1 MCYSPATYHS
11 DGTKGTCGQSGE
23 LLVHDREEFCSCG
36 MFTELPKKEK
46 LIRTIVR
53 DLHAWIRE
61 RDAMFVR
68 SMELVCHI
76 GHLFE
81 QGEFKVFDVVK
92 SASEMK
98 GLVFFGKETLTAL
111 DRVWTYHCPWNDE
124 MEFFIVITQSGKL
137 VINSW
142 MNDKFVFEW
151 FDIEE
156 DFEKC
161 MGIVDKIRHNCIL
174 GADALNVVNE
184 VEQNK
189 CVSSLDEVTEIIHPI
204 NREDDELP
212 PLPPVIN
219 LASIRYPR

>member
-1 MCYSPATYHS
+1 M
-11 DGTKGTCGQSGE
+11 
-23 LLVHDREEFCSCG
+23 
-36 MFTELPKKEK
+36 ELPKKEK
-46 LIRTIVR
+46 LVRTIVR

-68 SMELVCHI
+68 ATELVCHI

-81 QGEFKVFDVVK
+81 QGEFKVFDVVR

-98 GLVFFGKETLTAL
+98 GLVFFGKETLTSL
-111 DRVWTYHCPWNDE
+111 DRVWTYHCPWNDDI
-124 MEFFIVITQSGKL
+124 EFFIVITQSGKL
-137 VINSW
+137 VVNSW

-151 FDIEE
+151 FDIED

-161 MGIVDKIRHNCIL
+161 MSIVDKIRHNCIL
-174 GADALNVVNE
+174 GADATNVVNE
-184 VEQNK
+184 FEQNK

-212 PLPPVIN
+212 PISPVIN